1 MATASADDRCCPAA
15 FSSNGDDISVTT
27 VENLSAD
34 IMAQVLRCLNDASL
48 TAVGCACA
56 ALDNLAADPDAC
68 LALCPPRT

>member
-1 MATASADDRCCPAA
+1 
-15 FSSNGDDISVTT
+15 VTT
-27 VENLSAD
+27 VENLPAD